1 MNELEKQ
8 VADLLSPDDEVRKKA
23 ASDLSNA
30 DLAQLSSEMVA
41 TLNRNLDQIA
51 GDQNLTIRYFARK
64 LKKKMKESGV
74 LLGAEPAAT
83 PSPPPPVQ
91 EKPIK
96 KEVVEKI
103 ETPPP
108 APSPPRPAPA
118 APAPASVAPKAAR
131 KPVIGGGTAV
141 CSKCEAEMPDSFSF
155 CGICGAVLDQVEEMP
170 VEVEQVESPAAEKA
184 GGVVIGGTAVKK
196 ENFAVK
202 SIRVLLIVAFTAFF
216 AGALWSRLI
225 DFKDGLDSATG
236 PIYGLTIGNIITFL
250 TTYTVVQLLV
260 GVLFI
265 ELMFVLIFR
274 KTLTGSGLF
283 KLLAVAYLGI
293 AWASLFIAGPIGKV
307 GLCSFGLGATIWS
320 YTSLFL
326 VIFFAICFVWRNG
339 KKKTFIKLLM
349 TLLGLYAVSPLVLA
363 LIKTTPFT
371 TDLYLY
377 DKQFLGGLIP
387 IEYVNPLYFGLNV
400 FLPLVLLQALC
411 VLVASPFKGGG
422 KALLGALFSLIL
434 IAVPLAVGQ
443 HLYVYSPEWEGHS
456 IHSALGGALKQY
468 AGYELPQRGFLTGDG
483 EVTSTDG
490 EVQSADDEDD
500 VTDDF
505 LEQDL
510 QEQGPGEIINFAVR
524 AEYVVEA
531 NVTDL
536 ADRLKA
542 ASGNELVE
550 LEEKLSSQ
558 VFKELVE
565 ELGSDLNEEQRKFV
579 LEKLNE
585 AIENIGSP
593 EAVDDVDDFE
603 ELPDEELPDEEP
615 EELLEDGLEDLPE
628 EPTE

>member
-1 MNELEKQ
+1 
-8 VADLLSPDDEVRKKA
+8 
-23 ASDLSNA
+23 
-30 DLAQLSSEMVA
+30 MVT

-83 PSPPPPVQ
+83 PPPPPPVQ

-103 ETPPP
+103 EVPPP
-108 APSPPRPAPA
+108 APPPPQPAPA
-118 APAPASVAPKAAR
+118 APASVAPKAAR
-131 KPVIGGGTAV
+131 KPVLGGGTAV

-184 GGVVIGGTAVKK
+184 GGVVIGATASKK

-202 SIRVLLIVAFTAFF
+202 SIRVLLILAFTAFF

-225 DFKDGLDSATG
+225 DFKDTLDSATG
-236 PIYGLTIGNIITFL
+236 PIYGLTVGNIITFL

-260 GVLFI
+260 GVLFL
-265 ELMFVLIFR
+265 EFMLVLIFR

-293 AWASLFIAGPIGKV
+293 AWASLFITGPVGKV
-307 GLCSFGLGATIWS
+307 GLCSFGLGATVWS

-326 VIFFAICFVWRNG
+326 VVFFAICFVWRNG
-339 KKKTFIKLLM
+339 KKKAFIKLLM

-363 LIKTTPFT
+363 MIKTTPFT
-371 TDLYLY
+371 MDLYLY

-422 KALLGALFSLIL
+422 KALLGALFSLVL

-456 IHSALGGALKQY
+456 IHSALGGPLKQY
-468 AGYELPQRGFLTGDG
+468 AGFELPQRGCLAGDG
-483 EVTSTDG
+483 EVTSADG
-490 EVQSADDEDD
+490 EIQSADDEDD
-500 VTDDF
+500 ATDDF

-536 ADRLKA
+536 ADRLKS
-542 ASGNELVE
+542 ASGNELDE

-558 VFKELVE
+558 VFKELLE
-565 ELGSDLNEEQRKFV
+565 ELGSDLSEEQRKFV

-585 AIENIGSP
+585 AIENIGSQ
-593 EAVDDVDDFE
+593 EAALEAADDSGILPTGD
-603 ELPDEELPDEEP
+603 LPDEEQP
-615 EELLEDGLEDLPE
+615 EEFLEDEFEDLPE
-628 EPTE
+628 DSTE